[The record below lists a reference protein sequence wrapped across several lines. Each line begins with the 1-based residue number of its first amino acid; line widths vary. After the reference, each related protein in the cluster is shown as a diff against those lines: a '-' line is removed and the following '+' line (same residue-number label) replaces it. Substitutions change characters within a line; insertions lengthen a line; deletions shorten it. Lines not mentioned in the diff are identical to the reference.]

1 MFVYLCVYYSEFRS
15 REEYYSVQSQK
26 LQAEVNAHLYS
37 VSQRLPH
44 LSYSPLGR
52 HNEWDKHDSHKPL
65 PDSKESNSSDSLE
78 KSVMGKIRLTPHITE
93 SHLKP
98 PSWIYCST
106 GGPEI
111 YTIYNT

>member
-1 MFVYLCVYYSEFRS
+1 MFVYLCVHYSEFRS

-93 SHLKP
+93 SH
-98 PSWIYCST
+98 
-106 GGPEI
+106 
-111 YTIYNT
+111 